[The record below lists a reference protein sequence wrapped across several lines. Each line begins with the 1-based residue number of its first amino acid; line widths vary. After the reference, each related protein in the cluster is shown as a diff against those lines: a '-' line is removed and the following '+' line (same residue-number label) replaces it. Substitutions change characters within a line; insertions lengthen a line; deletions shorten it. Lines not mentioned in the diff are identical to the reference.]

1 LRSIVSRVV
10 SAALNE
16 ALSPFWEAVFLPC
29 SFGFRKDL
37 SCGHLLLAL
46 EDAVVNRGLTVVGQ
60 DDIYHAFDEVQI
72 DDVLRVHR
80 SLTTDPQLLAVIEST
95 LRGPQGL
102 SQGILQG
109 DSYSPTALNVLLH
122 SCLDIP
128 SSTGATSP
136 LSFRYAD
143 NLVDVGASVPEVNAI
158 ADLTRTRLTKIGLRL
173 KGTDGPPVDLMEP
186 NSQVR
191 ILGLV
196 LKLDANQLRYGLD
209 GEAWNGLDRR
219 LTEAHRTNNPPE
231 TAAMAVKGWIGAI
244 APTLERMSEE
254 SIAERIL
261 GVAVKAGFR
270 EVPGEQIRRWLQS
283 STDSW
288 AAFRRRDQVAVL
300 RGKVSSSASAPS
312 GSHGPY
318 RDVST
323 RVEIPEAGSID
334 TVSVDAGNFSCQ
346 LPN

>member
-60 DDIYHAFDEVQI
+60 DDAYHAFDEVRI

-80 SLTTDPQLLAVIEST
+80 SLITDPQLLAVIEST

-109 DSYSPTALNVLLH
+109 DAYSPTALNVLLH
-122 SCLDIP
+122 SCLDVP

-143 NLVDVGASVPEVNAI
+143 NLVGVGASVPEVNAI

-196 LKLDANQLRYGLD
+196 LKLDANQLQYGID
-209 GEAWNGLDRR
+209 GEAWDGLERS
-219 LTEAHRTNNPPE
+219 LSEAHRTNNPPE
-231 TAAMAVKGWIGAI
+231 TATTVVRGWIGAI
-244 APTLERMSEE
+244 APTLESLSGE

-261 GVAVKAGFR
+261 GVAARAGFR